1 MGTTGQDFI
10 GGSVSQNQM
19 MARKEI
25 FRRLNC
31 TDVQDNLFFLERCTF
46 LEGRGWFEIRVSC

>member
-31 TDVQDNLFFLERCTF
+31 TDVQDNLFFFGEMHF
-46 LEGRGWFEIRVSC
+46 FGGQGVV